1 MPTNIVEKPQE
12 IYQIKVTLLGTDPP
26 IWRRLLIPA
35 DLTLEQLHDVLQ
47 SAMGWE
53 GCHLMSSVSGSR
65 GLANLIRWSKPLV
78 GRARPANEPPA
89 CSQYWAGRG
98 QRPCTPVTSA
108 IAGITKSWSKNAWRP
123 KRGEFILP
131 AWRAKGMDRLKTVAA
146 CPASTICWK
155 PSLIP
160 GMNSTKNS
168 STSSATTSIQRPSQ
182 STRSTNAWRRCND
195 VVERRPPP
203 GTEAHSSGK

>member
-98 QRPCTPVTSA
+98 QRPCTPMTSA

-123 KRGEFILP
+123 KRGELILP
-131 AWRAKGMDRLKTVAA
+131 AWRAKGMDRLKNCGGLPGFYNLLEAIADSGHEQHEELVDWLGDDFDPEAFSVDEVNQRLAPLQRRRRKAA
-146 CPASTICWK
+146 TAR
-155 PSLIP
+155 
-160 GMNSTKNS
+160 N
-168 STSSATTSIQRPSQ
+168 
-182 STRSTNAWRRCND
+182 
-195 VVERRPPP
+195 
-203 GTEAHSSGK
+203 